1 MNTTQLIPSPAPRL
15 ASRFAWAALASIGLA
30 VFSLA
35 LAAPARAAGS
45 SYPFAKWLVTLSFPN
60 NQPLVELTTEIWSYN
75 PTTGSA
81 TLVTSQTEPLNCT
94 VSGNLQISN
103 GVASF
108 SGQEHIACEQPDM
121 VDKIYQV
128 SQGNLLVPPAAEVRD
143 AWVRGEAA
151 VAGNAPLNS
160 PLPTHYHPD
169 LQHAIARTG
178 GGQAAQYLRVDG
190 VQSTGVAYTQTAPY
204 DIGARFKSRAAA
216 CEPWKPYDT
225 RFRANGVGA
234 PGSPAVINQVLAIG
248 LQETTIY
255 FGYSPAHGSH
265 FQGSIKTLIVD
276 PGACG
281 IGMG

>member
-60 NQPLVELTTEIWSYN
+60 DQPLVELTTEIWSYN

-81 TLVTSQTEPLNCT
+81 TLITSQTEPLNCT

-108 SGQEHIACEQPDM
+108 GGQEHIACEQPDM

-128 SQGNLLVPPAAEVRD
+128 SQGILLVQPAAEVRD
-143 AWVRGEAA
+143 AWVRAKR
-151 VAGNAPLNS
+151 PS
-160 PLPTHYHPD
+160 PVMRRLT
-169 LQHAIARTG
+169 ARCPPITT
-178 GGQAAQYLRVDG
+178 LIF
-190 VQSTGVAYTQTAPY
+190 STPSPA
-204 DIGARFKSRAAA
+204 RAAA
-216 CEPWKPYDT
+216 RRRSFCVWMASNPPALPT
-225 RFRANGVGA
+225 RRRRLMASARVSSHERRRVSRGSRTIRVSGEWRWRFGIAGRHQPGVGDW
-234 PGSPAVINQVLAIG
+234 PAGDDDLLWLFA
-248 LQETTIY
+248 
-255 FGYSPAHGSH
+255 
-265 FQGSIKTLIVD
+265 
-276 PGACG
+276 GARQPFSG
-281 IGMG
+281 QH

>member
-1 MNTTQLIPSPAPRL
+1 MNNHQPIPASTSRL
-15 ASRFAWAALASIGLA
+15 TGRFAWIALASVGLA

-35 LAAPARAAGS
+35 LARPVMASGS

-60 NQPLVELTTEIWSYN
+60 DQPLVELTTEIWSYN
-75 PTTGSA
+75 PETGSLS
-81 TLVTSQTEPLNCT
+81 LVTSQTEPLNCT
-94 VSGNLQISN
+94 VSGNLQISS

-128 SQGNLLVPPAAEVRD
+128 SQGNLLVPPVAEVRD
-143 AWVRGEAA
+143 AWVRGDAA
-151 VAGNAPLNS
+151 VAGQAPLNS
-160 PLPTHYHPD
+160 PLPTYYHPD

-178 GGQAAQYLRVDG
+178 GGQAAHYLRVDG
-190 VQSTGVAYTQTAPY
+190 VQSASPAYMQTAPY
-204 DIGARFKSRAAA
+204 GIGARFKSRAAA

-225 RFRANGVGA
+225 RFRANGAGA
-234 PGSPAVINQVLAIG
+234 SGTPAVINQMLEIG

-255 FGYSPAHGSH
+255 FGYSPAHGSY
-265 FQGSIKTLIVD
+265 FQGSIKTLTID